1 MGPWILHSFAKLST
15 EVASLGTGIPHT
27 HTPRTPTHHTHTHTT
42 HTHTKT
48 HTHTPTNTHPHTH
61 THTHTHTHMHRHTD
75 ELSPC
80 GSLSLAPSLPPL
92 FSHRQ
97 EGLCHYIYI
106 YISLSLSV
114 SLSLSLCFY
123 LSLRLSVSGYL
134 PNLSLR
140 LCFTSILQ
148 TCEQLE
154 QYKSR

>member
-27 HTPRTPTHHTHTHTT
+27 HTTHTHTPHTHTHTT

-48 HTHTPTNTHPHTH
+48 HTHTHPQTH
-61 THTHTHTHMHRHTD
+61 THTHTRTRTRTCTGTQMNCLRVAR
-75 ELSPC
+75 
-80 GSLSLAPSLPPL
+80 SLSLPPSLP
-92 FSHRQ
+92 FFHTDKK
-97 EGLCHYIYI
+97 GCAIIYI
-106 YISLSLSV
+106 YLSLSLCLP
-114 SLSLSLCFY
+114 LSLSLCFY